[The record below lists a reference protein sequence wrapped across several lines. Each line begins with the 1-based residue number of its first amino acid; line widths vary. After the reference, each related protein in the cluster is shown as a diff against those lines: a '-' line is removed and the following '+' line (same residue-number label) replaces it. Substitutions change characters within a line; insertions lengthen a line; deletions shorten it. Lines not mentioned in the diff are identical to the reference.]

1 MLTVFVNIN
10 SLSQVRVSFDAV
22 SAETGGEEEMGVPV
36 SAGPNPIAP
45 EIKELAWGAGSF
57 IVFLFFMRLFLVPK
71 LRTGMAS
78 RYDSIQADH
87 EYASATR
94 DGARADVT
102 RYESAVAEIRGEAAR
117 RLDVARQT
125 LDKERSEKIAQVNAQ
140 VAERRSQAEAE
151 VATAR
156 AAAQGQIVSAV
167 TAVTTRATQIAVG
180 VSPDAAVVTR
190 SVQQAMDGKR
200 S

>member
-1 MLTVFVNIN
+1 MLTAFVEIN
-10 SLSQVRVSFDAV
+10 SFSQVRVSVDAV
-22 SAETGGEEEMGVPV
+22 SAETGSEEGAPV

-57 IVFLFFMRLFLVPK
+57 IVFLFLMRLFLVPK
-71 LRTGMAS
+71 VRKGMAS
-78 RYDSIQADH
+78 RYESIQADH

-94 DGARADVT
+94 DGAKQDVA
-102 RYESAVAEIRGEAAR
+102 RYESAVAEIRSEAAR
-117 RLDVARQT
+117 RLEAARLT
-125 LDKERSEKIAQVNAQ
+125 LDKERSAKIAEVNEQIA
-140 VAERRSQAEAE
+140 VRRTQAETE
-151 VATAR
+151 VAAAR

-180 VSPDAAVVTR
+180 VSPDNAVVTR
-190 SVQQAMDGKR
+190 SVQQAMEGTR

>member
-1 MLTVFVNIN
+1 MLTAVVNIN
-10 SLSQVRVSFDAV
+10 SSAQVRVTFDVV
-22 SAETGGEEEMGVPV
+22 SAQVSSEEGAPV

-71 LRTGMAS
+71 VRKGMAS

-94 DGARADVT
+94 DGAKQDVA
-102 RYESAVAEIRGEAAR
+102 RYESAVAEIRNEAAR
-117 RLDVARQT
+117 RLEAARQT
-125 LDKERSEKIAQVNAQ
+125 LDKERTEKIAQVSARI
-140 VAERRSQAEAE
+140 AEQRAQAEVE
-151 VATAR
+151 VAASR
-156 AAAQGQIVSAV
+156 AAAQSQIVTAV
-167 TAVTTRATQIAVG
+167 GAVTTRATQIAVG
-180 VSPDAAVVTR
+180 VSPDAAIVSR
-190 SVQQAMDGKR
+190 SVQQAMEGTR

>member
-1 MLTVFVNIN
+1 MLTAFVNID
-10 SLSQVRVSFDAV
+10 SSAQVRVTFDVV
-22 SAETGGEEEMGVPV
+22 SAETGSEEGAPV

-71 LRTGMAS
+71 VRKGMAS
-78 RYDSIQADH
+78 RYESIQADH

-94 DGARADVT
+94 DGAKQDVA
-102 RYESAVAEIRGEAAR
+102 RYESAVAEIRSEASR
-117 RLDVARQT
+117 RLETARQT
-125 LDKERSEKIAQVNAQ
+125 LDKERQEKVAQVNAQ
-140 VAERRSQAEAE
+140 IASRRAAAEAE

-156 AAAQGQIVSAV
+156 AAAQSQIVTAV
-167 TAVTTRATQIAVG
+167 GAVTTRATQIAVG
-180 VSPDAAVVTR
+180 VSPDAAIVSR
-190 SVQQAMDGKR
+190 SVQQAMEGNR

>member
-1 MLTVFVNIN
+1 MLTAFVNIN
-10 SLSQVRVSFDAV
+10 SSWQVRVSFDAV
-22 SAETGGEEEMGVPV
+22 SAETGSEEGAPV

-57 IVFLFFMRLFLVPK
+57 IVFLFLMRLFLVPK
-71 LRTGMAS
+71 VRKGMAS
-78 RYDSIQADH
+78 RYESIQADH

-94 DGARADVT
+94 DGARADVA
-102 RYESAVAEIRGEAAR
+102 RYESAVAEIRSEAAR
-117 RLDVARQT
+117 RLEAARLT
-125 LDKERSEKIAQVNAQ
+125 LDKERSAKIAEINEQIA
-140 VAERRSQAEAE
+140 ARRAQAETE
-151 VATAR
+151 VAAAR

-180 VSPDAAVVTR
+180 VSPDNAVVTR
-190 SVQQAMDGKR
+190 SVQQAMEGTR

>member
-1 MLTVFVNIN
+1 MLTAFVYIN
-10 SLSQVRVSFDAV
+10 SFSQVHVSFDAV
-22 SAETGGEEEMGVPV
+22 SAETGSEEGAPV

-57 IVFLFFMRLFLVPK
+57 IVFLFLMRLFLVPK
-71 LRTGMAS
+71 VRKGMAS
-78 RYDSIQADH
+78 RYESIQADH

-94 DGARADVT
+94 DGAKQDVA
-102 RYESAVAEIRGEAAR
+102 RYESAVAEIRSEAAR
-117 RLDVARQT
+117 RLEAARLT
-125 LDKERSEKIAQVNAQ
+125 LDKERSAKIAEVNEQ
-140 VAERRSQAEAE
+140 ITVRRAQAETE
-151 VATAR
+151 VAAAR

-180 VSPDAAVVTR
+180 VSPDNAVVTR
-190 SVQQAMDGKR
+190 SVQQAMEGTR

>member
-1 MLTVFVNIN
+1 MLTAFVNIN
-10 SLSQVRVSFDAV
+10 SSAQVRVTFDVV
-22 SAETGGEEEMGVPV
+22 SAETGSEEGAPV

-71 LRTGMAS
+71 VRKGMAS
-78 RYDSIQADH
+78 RYESIQADH

-94 DGARADVT
+94 DGAKQDVA
-102 RYESAVAEIRGEAAR
+102 RYESAVAEIRSEASL
-117 RLDVARQT
+117 RLETARQT
-125 LDKERSEKIAQVNAQ
+125 LDKERQEKVAQVNAQ
-140 VAERRSQAEAE
+140 IASRRAAAEAE

-156 AAAQGQIVSAV
+156 AAAQSQIVTAV
-167 TAVTTRATQIAVG
+167 GAVTTRATQIAVG
-180 VSPDAAVVTR
+180 VSPDAAIVSR
-190 SVQQAMDGKR
+190 SVQQAMEGNR

>member
-1 MLTVFVNIN
+1 MLTAFVNIN
-10 SLSQVRVSFDAV
+10 SSAQVRVTFDVV
-22 SAETGGEEEMGVPV
+22 SAETGSEEGAPV

-71 LRTGMAS
+71 VRKGMAS
-78 RYDSIQADH
+78 RYESIQADH

-94 DGARADVT
+94 DGAKQDVA
-102 RYESAVAEIRGEAAR
+102 RYESAVAEIRSEASR
-117 RLDVARQT
+117 RLETARQT
-125 LDKERSEKIAQVNAQ
+125 LDKERQEKVAQVNAQ
-140 VAERRSQAEAE
+140 IASRRAAAEAE

-156 AAAQGQIVSAV
+156 AAAQSQIVTAV
-167 TAVTTRATQIAVG
+167 GAVTTRATQIAVG
-180 VSPDAAVVTR
+180 VSPDAAIVSR
-190 SVQQAMDGKR
+190 SVQQAMEGTR